1 MEVCLWSNSLHTMYQ
16 YIFQKGV
23 LRVGGTMLP
32 RARKKSPP
40 CPLIK
45 LVQFHISLF
54 FIHSNSIQHRKIYLS
69 TSLSCNKTFKEK
81 KNLFFNSLR
90 FYTEDSLSPSFR
102 FYTEDSLSPSFRFYT
117 EDSLSPSL
125 SSLYVQPDPL
135 KQNLKIKKC

>member
-1 MEVCLWSNSLHTMYQ
+1 MYQ

-54 FIHSNSIQHRKIYLS
+54 FILSNSIQHLKFISLPLFHVIKRLRKKI
-69 TSLSCNKTFKEK
+69 
-81 KNLFFNSLR
+81 KNLFFN
-90 FYTEDSLSPSFR
+90 SFR